1 MGAGDLPRRLLA
13 IGRLPA
19 LGEPLRRVVVERV
32 AGGDDLVLGARDVAQ
47 HRVDQPGERRGA
59 GVEPRRLDGEID
71 RGVVGQVEKQDLR
84 RRGDEDPFERSGPSR
99 QSFEHMQRERLADR
113 AEAAHGDHGDRARQR
128 AVARV
133 EPGEARIRLGG
144 GETFVERP
152 LKCQCVGDRLG
163 GGEAR
168 RQTGRRLGGGGGGPR
183 GARESNPPGRFAF
196 NFNPAESRD
205 RGDMN
210 EYRPKRRPARPLDAR
225 LSRAAVTQ

>member
-1 MGAGDLPRRLLA
+1 MGARDLPRRLLA
-13 IGRLPA
+13 VVRLPA

-32 AGGDDLVLGARDVAQ
+32 ARGDDLVLGARDVAQ

-59 GVEPRRLDGEID
+59 GVEPRRPDGEID

-84 RRGDEDPFERSGPSR
+84 RRGDEDPLERSGPSR
-99 QSFEHMQRERLADR
+99 QSLEHMQRQRLADG

-144 GETFVERP
+144 GEALVERP
-152 LKCQCVGDRLG
+152 LKCQRVGDRLG

-168 RQTGRRLGGGGGGPR
+168 RQAGRR
-183 GARESNPPGRFAF
+183 
-196 NFNPAESRD
+196 
-205 RGDMN
+205 
-210 EYRPKRRPARPLDAR
+210 
-225 LSRAAVTQ
+225 SRAAAAPVRATRARRIRRGVSRSTSVLPNHEIAKI